1 MNEQLIIR
9 LPAGEHSAEPQP
21 VSWLIWHFAEQA
33 VVASGELDDISELN
47 QLAEKAK
54 QRSVKVYVS
63 SAAVGFH
70 TVAVPAKSRRHL
82 EQLIPYA
89 LEDEVAEDIELLHFF
104 WPENLPKHDAIPVFV
119 VRKQQVESWLTQ
131 LAQAG
136 IHSQALYPDVFLL
149 PALENA
155 WSMAVFRGAYGP
167 EWVIRQNAW
176 QGVVLEPELA
186 QGMLSPDYQEP
197 DTELTEI
204 VAYGDVQW
212 PQSPAPLRSSDPVLP
227 LELAISA
234 TNVVNVLQ
242 GEFRLQQAS
251 STNWRQWRFPAIAAS
266 VFLAVVLVNEWV
278 SGSSI
283 AREAQA
289 VQQQYENLFRQTFP
303 NETRIVNIRSQL
315 DRHAQASGSGDA
327 GQVIR
332 MLGQLQPAFTA
343 VPMELTMLQYDHN
356 RGELRMQANGA
367 NFQAFERFTQIAREQ
382 SLVVEQGQL
391 TSRAGQINGTLVV
404 RSGT

>member
-9 LPAGEHSAEPQP
+9 LPAGEHSAEQQP

-54 QRSVKVYVS
+54 NRSVKVYVS
-63 SAAVGFH
+63 SAAIGFH
-70 TVAVPAKSRRHL
+70 TVEVPAKSRRHL

-104 WPENLPKHDAIPVFV
+104 WPENLPKSESIPVFV

-136 IHSQALYPDVFLL
+136 IHSQALYPDIFLL
-149 PALENA
+149 PELENA
-155 WSMAVFRGAYGP
+155 WSIAVFRGAYGT
-167 EWVIRQNAW
+167 EWVIRQSAW

-186 QGMLSPDYQEP
+186 QGMLTHDYEEP
-197 DTELTEI
+197 EAVLTEI

-212 PQSPAPLRSSDPVLP
+212 AEPPAPVRSSDPALP
-227 LELAISA
+227 LELAVNA
-234 TNVVNVLQ
+234 VNVVNVLQ
-242 GEFRLQQAS
+242 GEFRMQRAS

-266 VFLAVVLVNEWV
+266 VFLAVVFVNEWV
-278 SGSSI
+278 TGSSI
-283 AREAQA
+283 QREARA
-289 VQQQYENLFRQTFP
+289 VQEQYESLYRQTFP
-303 NETRIVNIRSQL
+303 EATRIVNIRSQL
-315 DRHAQASGSGDA
+315 ASQVQSGGSGDA

-332 MLGQLQPAFTA
+332 MLEQLQPAFNA
-343 VPMELTMLQYDHN
+343 VPMELTMLQYDHS

-404 RSGT
+404 RSGA